1 MARILP
7 FYIPLAILVFTLP
20 AAVCCSQETDE
31 TPKSLNDPLTE
42 EEKAITTDTYVPPD
56 QIVRKAFEAP
66 PNSKQLSSRLVWIDR
81 EKQRVYADGFVTMR
95 DGPLEMFACPV
106 GTKEHEAIVATISK
120 SSELHTALL
129 AIGAQPGTP
138 VSYVPNFVPAT
149 GQRIRVWICYYDK
162 DSQFKAVDARRW
174 VQKNGTNKQMDSD
187 WVFAG
192 SGFWKD
198 PSNGREY
205 YRADSGDMICVSN
218 FSTAMLDIP
227 VASSADA
234 SNLLYIPFTERIPE
248 RGTPVRL
255 VFVPIPIPNDQPE
268 PASKVDASKPPTKA
282 ILPKKK

>member
-7 FYIPLAILVFTLP
+7 FYIPLAILVFALP
-20 AAVCCSQETDE
+20 ATVCCSQETDE

-56 QIVRKAFEAP
+56 QMVRKAFEAP
-66 PNSKQLSSRLVWIDR
+66 PNAKQLSSRLVWIDR

-138 VSYVPNFVPAT
+138 VSYLPNFVPAT

-162 DSQFKAVDARRW
+162 DGQFKAVDARRW
-174 VQKNGTNKQMDSD
+174 VQKNGTDKQMDSD

-234 SNLLYIPFTERIPE
+234 NNLLYIPFTKRIPE

-268 PASKVDASKPPTKA
+268 TASKVDASKPPTKV

>member
-1 MARILP
+1 C
-7 FYIPLAILVFTLP
+7 Y
-20 AAVCCSQETDE
+20 SQETDE

-56 QIVRKAFEAP
+56 QIVRKEFEAP
-66 PNSKQLSSRLVWIDR
+66 PNAKQLSSRLVWIDR

-95 DGPLEMFACPV
+95 DGPLEMFACPI

-162 DSQFKAVDARRW
+162 DGQFKAVDARRW
-174 VQKNGTNKQMDSD
+174 VQKNGTEKQLDSD

-234 SNLLYIPFTERIPE
+234 SSLLYIPFTKRIPE

-255 VFVPIPIPNDQPE
+255 VFVPIPIPSDQPGTV
-268 PASKVDASKPPTKA
+268 SKVDASKPPTKV
-282 ILPKKK
+282 ILPKQK